1 MDNISRRDKRFK
13 KGFTLIEVMIAV
25 MIISIVIAA
34 LLKIKADN
42 VNLFSTLKYQV
53 ETNQYLSLLM
63 QSNYGFEDKDITLDK
78 LVNDFDV
85 EHDLRTELKRTKVKL
100 IYQEMQK
107 IDTGSFE
114 DDTQDNENSNS
125 AIFEIG
131 RSIIKTDKSSSSLLR
146 LRIK

>member
-1 MDNISRRDKRFK
+1 MDNFPQKNNRFK

-42 VNLFSTLKYQV
+42 VNLFSSLKSQV
-53 ETNQYLSLLM
+53 QTNQYLSLLM
-63 QSNYGFEDKDITLDK
+63 QSDYGFEDKDITLDK
-78 LVNDFDV
+78 LANDFDV

-107 IDTGSFE
+107 IDTSSFE
-114 DDTQDNENSNS
+114 NDTQGSENTNS

-131 RSIIKTDKSSSSLLR
+131 RTIIKTKKSSSSLLR